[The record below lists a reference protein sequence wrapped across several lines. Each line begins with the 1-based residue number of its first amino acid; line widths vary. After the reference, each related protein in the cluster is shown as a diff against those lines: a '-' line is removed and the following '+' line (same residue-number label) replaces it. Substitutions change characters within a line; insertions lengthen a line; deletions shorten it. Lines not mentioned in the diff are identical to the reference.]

1 MATNERL
8 KSAMSTAGVDAH
20 AVAETLL
27 VDPKT
32 VHRWLIGRVPHPRH
46 RMALVR
52 LLSAEE
58 GYLWP
63 TARPDV
69 SPGAE
74 ATSEVVA
81 AYGHRVDVPR
91 DKWTSLLSSARRHID
106 LLGYAFLFLPEQHV
120 ELEPTIQR
128 KCADGCLVRI
138 LVADPEG
145 RQTRERDA
153 LEHLG
158 GTLEGRIRTTLH
170 HLQPLRNVQR
180 VEIRLHDVHLYN
192 AIYRFDDDMIV
203 TPYLYRTHGYQHP
216 ALHLRR
222 LSPYGVFAA
231 FADQF
236 DVIWSAA
243 SSYEQEPIVAGQQV
257 SLGAS

>member
-8 KSAMSTAGVDAH
+8 RSALATAGIDTA
-20 AVAETLL
+20 AVAQALL

-32 VHRWLIGRVPHPRH
+32 VHRWFLGRVPHPRH

-52 LLSAEE
+52 LLEAEE

-63 TARPDV
+63 AARPDV
-69 SPGAE
+69 GPGAE
-74 ATSEVVA
+74 ATAEVVG

-91 DKWTSLLSSARRHID
+91 EKWTAVLASSRRHID

-120 ELEPTIQR
+120 ELIPSIKQ
-128 KCADGCLVRI
+128 KCASGCQVRI
-138 LVADPEG
+138 LVADPDG
-145 RQTRERDA
+145 GSTRERDE
-153 LEHLG
+153 LEDLG
-158 GTLEGRIRTTLH
+158 GTLPARIRTTLH
-170 HLQPLRNVQR
+170 HLEPLRHVR
-180 VEIRLHDVHLYN
+180 GAEIRLHNIHLYN

-203 TPYLYRTHGYQHP
+203 TPYLFGAHGYQHP

-222 LSPYGVFAA
+222 LSAYGVFAA

-236 DVIWSAA
+236 DVIWSVT
-243 SSYEQEPIVAGQQV
+243 SRDRGSTIVEREV
-257 SLGAS
+257 HIGAS